1 MKKVLILLAFLL
13 GCSILSYAQTK
24 MTDVVYLKNGSI
36 IKGIIVEQ
44 VPNQS
49 MKIKT
54 SDGSIFNYQMNE
66 IEKITKE
73 ENIRSAWGSGSLFS
87 NSNEYNIKG
96 VRGFL
101 DLGYIAG
108 GIKGPE
114 FCFTLGYQTNDYLFI
129 GAGVGIQYATDLE
142 TVAAPMYVD
151 IRSNLMTGPVVPFIA
166 LRAGYELLTE
176 SEFDGGFYC
185 HPFAGVKFMTGNR
198 RAINLAIGW
207 STNKY
212 KYDYSNKYGGTYTSK
227 YKINALTLKIGYEF

>member
-49 MKIKT
+49 MKVKT
-54 SDGSIFNYQMNE
+54 SDGSIFNFQMNE

-73 ENIRSAWGSGSLFS
+73 ENSRPRSNSLFS
-87 NSNEYNIKG
+87 SDNDIEEYAGKF
-96 VRGFL
+96 RGFV

-114 FCFTLGYQTNDYLFI
+114 FCFSLGAQINNYLFVGA
-129 GAGVGIQYATDLE
+129 GAGVEYATDLE
-142 TVAAPMYVD
+142 TVVVPIYAD
-151 IRSNLMTGPVVPFIA
+151 IRSNLMKGPIVPFVA
-166 LRAGYELLTE
+166 LRTGYSFMPEYT
-176 SEFDGGFYC
+176 GGFYC
-185 HPFAGVKFMTGNR
+185 HPFAGVKFMTGGR
-198 RAINLAIGW
+198 KAVSLAIGW

-212 KYDYSNKYGGTYTSK
+212 KQEVGYKYGYK
-227 YKINALTLKIGYEF
+227 INYKINALTLKIGYEF